1 MRIAVDAAGGDH
13 GPAVTVPGAVAG
25 ARRFGVDLLL
35 TGPEAE
41 IQRALAAC
49 KPFGIDIL
57 VEDAPETI
65 GMEEQPA
72 QAVRRKPRSAIAVAL
87 DAVRDG
93 RADAMVSA
101 GHSGAVMAGAL
112 LKLGRIRGV
121 DRPAIAGYLPA
132 MTGKTLVLDLGAVT
146 DPRPGHLVQFAQM
159 GSIYIERTFGVPR
172 PRVGLLSN
180 GEEPSKGNQ
189 FVQET
194 FPLLAAAPGIEFQ
207 GNVEGR
213 DITRGVVDVV
223 VTDGFTGNVALKT
236 AEGAAALINE
246 TVRRRLTSSPARKVL
261 AALLQ
266 PAFREA
272 RKDLDYAEQGGAPL
286 LGVDGVVIICHG
298 RSNEHAV
305 ASAVGVAKQS
315 VEGDVPGTIA
325 RLMAAFAPDSQPAAA
340 AG

>member
-13 GPAVTVPGAVAG
+13 GPAVVVAGAVEG
-25 ARRFGVDLLL
+25 ARRFGVALLL

-41 IQRALAAC
+41 IRRVLADQDIT
-49 KPFGIDIL
+49 GIDIL

-65 GMEEQPA
+65 GGDEQAA

-87 DAVRDG
+87 DAVHER
-93 RADAMVSA
+93 RADALVSA
-101 GHSGAVMAGAL
+101 GNSGAVMAGAL

-121 DRPAIAGYLPA
+121 DRPAIAGHLPS
-132 MTGKTLVLDLGAVT
+132 MTGRTLVLDMGAVT
-146 DPRPGHLVQFAQM
+146 DPRPQHLVQFAQM
-159 GSIYIERTFGVPR
+159 GSIYSEQALRVAR
-172 PRVGLLSN
+172 PKVGLLSN

-189 FVQET
+189 LVQET
-194 FPLLAAAPGIEFQ
+194 FPLLAIAPGIDFH
-207 GNVEGR
+207 GNVEGN

-236 AEGAAALINE
+236 AEGTAVLINA
-246 TVRRRLTSSPARKVL
+246 TVRGRLTSSPLRKAL

-286 LGVDGVVIICHG
+286 LGIDGVVIISHG
-298 RSNEHAV
+298 RSNERAI
-305 ASAVGVAKQS
+305 ASAVGVAKRS
-315 VEGDVPGTIA
+315 VEGDVPGTIT
-325 RLMAAFAPDSQPAAA
+325 RLMATLESAPQPTAA